1 VSVSVGARYSQNRLK
16 RWIEMQEKK
25 REAEKLRAENGGE
38 RVIGRQSETEADLER
53 TLVEPFLYKTPTNQY
68 QHQQRDKA

>member
-1 VSVSVGARYSQNRLK
+1 
-16 RWIEMQEKK
+16 MQEKK